1 MALSARAR
9 ELLGL
14 ALVVLLVVAVAT
26 AAHLAT
32 LARLTLGNA
41 ADEGRLLSRQLLH
54 QAAYVLQ
61 AAGAAGPTAFR
72 EDPSLRALLDGLV
85 GYSRVVVYG
94 AIVDASGRTLLH
106 SDATLQ
112 GRTLPGRPLLDD
124 VLTAGLP
131 QLASLLL
138 GPPQIYEVRLPV
150 RIGDRPFGTVQVGVS
165 TSLVRQTLRDAL
177 LRSLAFG
184 AGALAF
190 AIALGL
196 GTGRVLLGYL
206 RRIARRVERLA
217 RGDAAVEFGP
227 GDDMGR
233 LAARMQGLGERIQAT
248 TGGASDPGPA
258 GAERLQNA
266 VMLLGPDGAVTFA
279 NATADRLLGRTLTG
293 RSLADVLPPGHPLA
307 TLAAAVLNGSVAP
320 LHDTVTLPG
329 GTGEPHEWAVSGYPL
344 RTDAQPAHPGG
355 GLLVLRDLEPARAV
369 ESLLSYSQKLAAL
382 GRLTSGVTHEVKNPL
397 NAMRIH
403 LELLRARLAQAGE
416 PPPPEIAE
424 NIDVIAHEIQRL
436 DRVVQGFLRFVRPQ
450 DLRLAPVDINAVL
463 SDVARVA
470 RPEAA
475 KAGVEIVLEPGRG
488 LPRVTADSG
497 LISQASANLV
507 RNAIQAMPGGGT
519 LVVASRR
526 AAPDGVE
533 IRVSDQG
540 MGIAPENLEKIFRLY
555 YTTKA
560 GGSGIGLAMV
570 YRIVQMHD
578 GRVDVES
585 TVGKG
590 TTVMLTLPAAPDAR

>member
-14 ALVVLLVVAVAT
+14 TLVVLLVVAVAT

-32 LARLTLGNA
+32 LARLTLGSA

-54 QAAYVLQ
+54 QAAHVLQ
-61 AAGAAGPTAFR
+61 AAGTTGPATFR

-94 AIVDASGRTLLH
+94 AIVDANGRTLLH
-106 SDATLQ
+106 SDPTLQ
-112 GRTLPGRPLLDD
+112 GRALPGRPLLDD

-131 QLASLLL
+131 QLARMLL

-150 RIGDRPFGTVQVGVS
+150 RLGDRPFGTVQVGVS

-184 AGALAF
+184 AGALAL

-217 RGDAAVEFGP
+217 RGDAGIELGP

-233 LAARMQGLGERIQAT
+233 LAERMQGLGERIQAT
-248 TGGASDPGPA
+248 TGGAGGPGPD

-266 VMLLGPDGAVTFA
+266 VLLLGADGIVAFA
-279 NATADRLLGRTLTG
+279 NTTAEQLLGRTLAG
-293 RSLADVLPPGHPLA
+293 RSLAEILPPGHPLVS
-307 TLAAAVLNGSVAP
+307 LASTVLDGSVSP
-320 LHDTVTLPG
+320 LHETVTLPA
-329 GTGEPHEWAVSGYPL
+329 GTGEPREWAVSGYPL
-344 RTDAQPAHPGG
+344 RANPEPGG

-403 LELLRARLAQAGE
+403 LELLRARLAQAGQ
-416 PPPPEIAE
+416 PAPPEIAE

-450 DLRLAPVDINAVL
+450 DLRLAPIDVNSVL

-475 KAGVEIVLEPGRG
+475 RAGVEIVLEPGRE
-488 LPRVTADSG
+488 LPRVTVDSG
-497 LISQASANLV
+497 LIAQASANLV
-507 RNAIQAMPGGGT
+507 SNAIQAMPGGGT

-526 AAPDGVE
+526 AAPGGVE
-533 IRVSDQG
+533 IRVADQG

-590 TTVMLTLPAAPDAR
+590 TTVTLTLPAAPDAR

>member
-1 MALSARAR
+1 MALSPRTR

-14 ALVVLLVVAVAT
+14 TLVVLLVVAVAT
-26 AAHLAT
+26 VAHLAT
-32 LARLTLGNA
+32 LARLTLGSA

-61 AAGAAGPTAFR
+61 AGGSGGLAAFQ
-72 EDPSLRALLDGLV
+72 DDSSLRALLDGQV

-94 AIVDASGRTLLH
+94 AIVDAGGPALLH
-106 SDATLQ
+106 SDPSLQ
-112 GRTLPGRPLLDD
+112 GQPLPDRPLLDE
-124 VLTAGLP
+124 VLDAGIEK
-131 QLASLLL
+131 LAGMLM

-150 RIGDRPFGTVQVGVS
+150 RLGDQPFGTVQVGVS

-177 LRSLAFG
+177 VRSVAFG
-184 AGALAF
+184 AGAVGV

-196 GTGRVLLGYL
+196 GVGRVLLGYL

-217 RGDAAVEFGP
+217 RGDGGVELGP

-233 LAARMQGLGERIQAT
+233 LAERMQGLGERIQAT
-248 TGGASDPGPA
+248 AGGAGEPGGN
-258 GAERLQNA
+258 GADRLHNA
-266 VMLLGPDGAVTFA
+266 VILLRVDGRVAFA
-279 NATADRLLGRTLTG
+279 NATAERLLGQALAG
-293 RSLADVLPPGHPLA
+293 RPLAEVLPSGHALA
-307 TLAAAVLNGSVAP
+307 GRAAVLLDDAGSP
-320 LHDTVTLPG
+320 FHDTVTLPG
-329 GTGEPHEWAVSGYPL
+329 EAGEPREWAVSGYPL
-344 RTDAQPAHPGG
+344 GTGGERGG

-403 LELLRARLAQAGE
+403 LELLRARLAHAG
-416 PPPPEIAE
+416 PPTPPEIAE

-475 KAGVEIVLEPGRG
+475 RAGVEIVLEPGRG

-497 LISQASANLV
+497 LIAQASANLV
-507 RNAIQAMPGGGT
+507 SNAIQAMPGGGT

-526 AAPDGVE
+526 APSGGVE
-533 IRVSDQG
+533 IRVADQG
-540 MGIAPENLEKIFRLY
+540 VGIAPENLDKIFRLY
-555 YTTKA
+555 YTTKT

-590 TTVMLTLPAAPDAR
+590 TTVTLTLPAAPDSR

>member
-14 ALVVLLVVAVAT
+14 TLVVLLVVAVAT

-32 LARLTLGNA
+32 LARLSLGGA

-61 AAGAAGPTAFR
+61 AAGPAGPAAFQD
-72 EDPSLRALLDGLV
+72 DPSLRALLDGLV
-85 GYSRVVVYG
+85 GYSRVAVYG

-106 SDATLQ
+106 SDPSLQ
-112 GRTLPGRPLLDD
+112 GQTFPDRPLLDD
-124 VLTAGLP
+124 ALAAGLP
-131 QLASLLL
+131 QLARMLL
-138 GPPQIYEVRLPV
+138 GPPQIYEVRLPA
-150 RIGDRPFGTVQVGVS
+150 RLGDQPFGTVHVGVS

-177 LRSLAFG
+177 LRSLALG
-184 AGALAF
+184 AGALAL
-190 AIALGL
+190 AIAVGL
-196 GTGRVLLGYL
+196 GAGRVLLGYL

-217 RGDAAVEFGP
+217 RRDLGDEFGP

-233 LAARMQGLGERIQAT
+233 LAERMRGLGERIQAT
-248 TGGASDPGPA
+248 TGGPGDPGA
-258 GAERLQNA
+258 DGVERLQNA
-266 VMLLGPDGAVTFA
+266 VILLRGDGAVAFA
-279 NATADRLLGRTLTG
+279 NTAAERLFGRALAGGSLTEF
-293 RSLADVLPPGHPLA
+293 LAPGHPLRN
-307 TLAAAVLNGSVAP
+307 LAASVLDGRAAP
-320 LHDTVTLPG
+320 LHETVALPG
-329 GTGEPHEWAVSGYPL
+329 GVGEPREWAVSGYPL
-344 RTDAQPAHPGG
+344 RTGGGTAG
-355 GLLVLRDLEPARAV
+355 GLLVLRDLEPVRAV
-369 ESLLSYSQKLAAL
+369 ESLLGYSQKLAAL

-403 LELLRARLAQAGE
+403 LELVRARLAMTGQ
-416 PPPPEIAE
+416 PTRPDIAE
-424 NIDVIAHEIQRL
+424 NLEVIAHEIQRL

-463 SDVARVA
+463 ADLARVA

-475 KAGVEIVLEPGRG
+475 RASVEIIVEPGRA
-488 LPRVTADSG
+488 LPRVTVDSE
-497 LISQASANLV
+497 LIAQASANLV
-507 RNAIQAMPGGGT
+507 TNAIQAMPSGGT
-519 LVVASRR
+519 LVVSSRR
-526 AAPDGVE
+526 GASGGVE
-533 IRVSDQG
+533 IRVVDQG
-540 MGIAPENLEKIFRLY
+540 VGIAPENLDKIFRLY
-555 YTTKA
+555 YTTKP

-590 TTVMLTLPAAPDAR
+590 TTVTLTLPAAPDAR

>member
-14 ALVVLLVVAVAT
+14 TLVVLLVVAVAT
-26 AAHLAT
+26 LAHLAT

-41 ADEGRLLSRQLLH
+41 ADEGHLLSRQLLH
-54 QAAYVLQ
+54 QAAHVLQ
-61 AAGAAGPTAFR
+61 TAGPQGAAAFGR
-72 EDPSLRALLDGLV
+72 DPSLRALLDGLV

-94 AIVDASGRTLLH
+94 AIVDAKGRTLLH
-106 SDATLQ
+106 SDAALQ
-112 GRTLPGRPLLDD
+112 GQELPDRPLLDD
-124 VLTAGLP
+124 VVTAGLP
-131 QLASLLL
+131 ELARTLL
-138 GPPQIYEVRLPV
+138 GPPRIYEVRLPV
-150 RIGDRPFGTVQVGVS
+150 SIGDRPFGTVQVGVS

-177 LRSLAFG
+177 LRSLALG
-184 AGALAF
+184 AGALGL

-196 GTGRVLLGYL
+196 GAGRVLLGYL
-206 RRIARRVERLA
+206 RRIARRVERMA
-217 RGDAAVEFGP
+217 RGDAPVELGP
-227 GDDMGR
+227 SDDMGR
-233 LAARMQGLGERIQAT
+233 LAERMQGLGERIQAT
-248 TGGASDPGPA
+248 ATRAGGSGPDEV
-258 GAERLQNA
+258 ERLQNA
-266 VMLLGPDGAVTFA
+266 VVLLWPDGTIAFA
-279 NATADRLLGRTLTG
+279 NATAERLFA
-293 RSLADVLPPGHPLA
+293 RSLAGHSLVGILPSGHQLA
-307 TLAAAVLNGSVAP
+307 RLAAALLDRKASP
-320 LHDTVTLPG
+320 IHETVTLPG

-344 RTDAQPAHPGG
+344 RAEGESGG
-355 GLLVLRDLEPARAV
+355 GLLVLSDLEPARAV
-369 ESLLSYSQKLAAL
+369 ESLLTYSQKLAAL

-403 LELLRARLAQAGE
+403 LELLRARLGQARQ
-416 PPPPEIAE
+416 PVPPEIAE

-450 DLRLAPVDINAVL
+450 DLRLAPIDVNSVL

-475 KAGVEIVLEPGRG
+475 RAGVEIVLDPGQG

-497 LISQASANLV
+497 LIAQASANLV
-507 RNAIQAMPGGGT
+507 TNAIQAMPGGGT
-519 LVVASRR
+519 LVIASRR
-526 AAPDGVE
+526 AASGGVA
-533 IRVSDQG
+533 ISVADQG
-540 MGIAPENLEKIFRLY
+540 AGIPPENLEKIFRLY

-578 GRVDVES
+578 GRVDVDS

-590 TTVMLTLPAAPDAR
+590 TTVTLTLPATPGTRP

>member
-1 MALSARAR
+1 MALSARTR

-14 ALVVLLVVAVAT
+14 TLVVLLVVAVAT

-61 AAGAAGPTAFR
+61 GAGAAGPAAFR
-72 EDPSLRALLDGLV
+72 EDPGLRALLDGQM

-94 AIVDASGRTLLH
+94 AIVDASGRALLH
-106 SDATLQ
+106 SDPTLQ

-124 VLTAGLP
+124 ALAAAGLSK
-131 QLASLLL
+131 LARMLL

-150 RIGDRPFGTVQVGVS
+150 RLGDRPFGTVQVGVS

-184 AGALAF
+184 AGALAL
-190 AIALGL
+190 AVALGL

-217 RGDAAVEFGP
+217 RGDAGVEIGP

-233 LAARMQGLGERIQAT
+233 LAERMRGLGERIQAT
-248 TGGASDPGPA
+248 TGGAGDSGSE
-258 GAERLQNA
+258 GEEQLQNA
-266 VMLLGPDGAVTFA
+266 VVLLRADGVVAFA
-279 NATADRLLGRTLTG
+279 NAAAERLFGRTLAG
-293 RSLADVLPPGHPLA
+293 RSLAEVLPRGHPLVAFAA
-307 TLAAAVLNGSVAP
+307 TLLDGRVSP
-320 LHDTVTLPG
+320 LRETVTLPAG
-329 GTGEPHEWAVSGYPL
+329 VGEHREWAVSGHL
-344 RTDAQPAHPGG
+344 LAADTESGG

-403 LELLRARLAQAGE
+403 LELLRARLAQSGQPA
-416 PPPPEIAE
+416 PPEIAE
-424 NIDVIAHEIQRL
+424 NLDVIAHEIQRL

-475 KAGVEIVLEPGRG
+475 RSGVEIVLEPGRS

-497 LISQASANLV
+497 LIAQASANLV
-507 RNAIQAMPGGGT
+507 SNAIQAMPGGGT

-526 AAPDGVE
+526 AAPGGVE
-533 IRVSDQG
+533 IRVADQG
-540 MGIAPENLEKIFRLY
+540 VGIPPENLEKIFRLY

-590 TTVMLTLPAAPDAR
+590 TTVTLTLPVAPDAR

>member
-14 ALVVLLVVAVAT
+14 TLVVLLVVAVAT
-26 AAHLAT
+26 LAHLAT

-41 ADEGRLLSRQLLH
+41 ADEGHLLSRQLLH
-54 QAAYVLQ
+54 QAAHVLQ
-61 AAGAAGPTAFR
+61 AAGPRGPAAFGR
-72 EDPSLRALLDGLV
+72 DPSLRALLDGLV

-94 AIVDASGRTLLH
+94 AIVDAEGRTLLH
-106 SDATLQ
+106 SDAALQ
-112 GRTLPGRPLLDD
+112 GQELPDRPLLDD
-124 VLTAGLP
+124 VVAAGLP
-131 QLASLLL
+131 QLARALL
-138 GPPQIYEVRLPV
+138 GPPRIYEVRLPV
-150 RIGDRPFGTVQVGVS
+150 SIGDRPFGTVQVGVS

-184 AGALAF
+184 AGALGL

-196 GTGRVLLGYL
+196 GAGRVLLGYL
-206 RRIARRVERLA
+206 RRIARQAARLA
-217 RGDAAVEFGP
+217 RGDAPVELGP

-233 LAARMQGLGERIQAT
+233 LAEHMQGLGERIQAT
-248 TGGASDPGPA
+248 AARAGGSGPDEV
-258 GAERLQNA
+258 ERLQNA
-266 VMLLGPDGAVTFA
+266 VVLLWPDGIIAFA
-279 NATADRLLGRTLTG
+279 NATAERLFA
-293 RSLADVLPPGHPLA
+293 RSLAGHSLVGILPSGHRLA
-307 TLAAAVLNGSVAP
+307 RLAAALLDRKASP
-320 LHDTVTLPG
+320 IHETVTLPG

-344 RTDAQPAHPGG
+344 RADGEAGG
-355 GLLVLRDLEPARAV
+355 SLLVLSDLEPARAV
-369 ESLLSYSQKLAAL
+369 ESLLTYSQKLAAL

-403 LELLRARLAQAGE
+403 LELLRARLGQARQ
-416 PPPPEIAE
+416 PVPPEIAE

-450 DLRLAPVDINAVL
+450 DLRLAPIDVNSVL

-475 KAGVEIVLEPGRG
+475 RAGVEIVLDPGQG

-497 LISQASANLV
+497 LIAQASANLV
-507 RNAIQAMPGGGT
+507 TNAIQAMPGGGT
-519 LVVASRR
+519 LVIASRR
-526 AAPDGVE
+526 AASGGVA
-533 IRVSDQG
+533 ISVADQG
-540 MGIAPENLEKIFRLY
+540 TGIPPENLEKIFRLY

-578 GRVDVES
+578 GRVDVDS

-590 TTVMLTLPAAPDAR
+590 TTVTLTLPATPGTRP

>member
-1 MALSARAR
+1 MVLSARAR

-14 ALVVLLVVAVAT
+14 TLVVLLVVAVAT

-32 LARLTLGNA
+32 LARLTLGSA

-61 AAGAAGPTAFR
+61 AAGAAGPGAFR
-72 EDPSLRALLDGLV
+72 EDPSLRAVLDGLV

-94 AIVDASGRTLLH
+94 AIVDGTGRALLH
-106 SDATLQ
+106 SDPALQ
-112 GRTLPGRPLLDD
+112 GRTLPGRPLLED
-124 VLTAGLP
+124 VLAAGLP
-131 QLASLLL
+131 QLARVLL

-150 RIGDRPFGTVQVGVS
+150 RLGDRPFGTVQVGVS

-177 LRSLAFG
+177 VRSLAFG

-217 RGDAAVEFGP
+217 RGDAGVELGP

-233 LAARMQGLGERIQAT
+233 LAERMKGLGERIQAT
-248 TGGASDPGPA
+248 TGGVGSSDADGD
-258 GAERLQNA
+258 ERLQNA
-266 VMLLGPDGAVTFA
+266 VIVLGANRAVAFA
-279 NATADRLLGRTLTG
+279 NATAERLLGGTLAGRTL
-293 RSLADVLPPGHPLA
+293 DEVLPPAHLLVGLA
-307 TLAAAVLNGSVAP
+307 GAVLDASGSP
-320 LHDTVTLPG
+320 RHETVTLPAP
-329 GTGEPHEWAVSGYPL
+329 TGEPREWAVSAYPL
-344 RTDAQPAHPGG
+344 CTGAESAGA
-355 GLLVLRDLEPARAV
+355 LLVLRDLEPARAV
-369 ESLLSYSQKLAAL
+369 ESLVSYSQKLAAL

-403 LELLRARLAQAGE
+403 LELLRARLAQAG
-416 PPPPEIAE
+416 PPAPPEIAE
-424 NIDVIAHEIQRL
+424 NLDVIAHEIQRL

-450 DLRLAPVDINAVL
+450 DLRLAPIDVNAVL
-463 SDVARVA
+463 ADVARLA

-475 KAGVEIVLEPGRG
+475 RAGVEIVLDPGRG
-488 LPRVTADSG
+488 LPRVTADAE
-497 LISQASANLV
+497 LIAQASANLV
-507 RNAIQAMPGGGT
+507 SNAIQAMPGGGT
-519 LVVASRR
+519 LVIASRR
-526 AAPDGVE
+526 AAPGGVE
-533 IRVSDQG
+533 IRMADQG
-540 MGIAPENLEKIFRLY
+540 VGIPPENLEKIFRLY

-590 TTVMLTLPAAPDAR
+590 TTVTLTLPAAPETR

>member
-1 MALSARAR
+1 MALSARTR

-14 ALVVLLVVAVAT
+14 TLVVLLVVAVAT

-54 QAAYVLQ
+54 QASHVLQ
-61 AAGAAGPTAFR
+61 AAGAAGPAAFAK
-72 EDPSLRALLDGLV
+72 DPSLRALLDGLV

-94 AIVDASGRTLLH
+94 AIVDTTGTTLLH
-106 SDATLQ
+106 SDPALQ
-112 GRTLPGRPLLDD
+112 GQPLPDQPLLDD
-124 VLTAGLP
+124 VLDAGLP
-131 QLASLLL
+131 QVTRLLL

-150 RIGDRPFGTVQVGVS
+150 SVGDRPFGTVQVGVS

-177 LRSLAFG
+177 LRSVAFG
-184 AGALAF
+184 AGALVLALV
-190 AIALGL
+190 LGL

-206 RRIARRVERLA
+206 QRIARRVERLA
-217 RGDAAVEFGP
+217 RGDATVELGP

-233 LAARMQGLGERIQAT
+233 LAERMQGLGERIQAT
-248 TGGASDPGPA
+248 AGAPGDPGPD

-266 VMLLGPDGAVTFA
+266 VILLAPGGGVVFSNGAA
-279 NATADRLLGRTLTG
+279 ERLLSRAPFGRPLVD
-293 RSLADVLPPGHPLA
+293 LLPPAHPLA
-307 TLAAAVLNGSVAP
+307 SLAGRVLDGRRTP
-320 LHDTVTLPG
+320 CHETMTLPG
-329 GTGEPHEWAVSGYPL
+329 GGGEPREWAVSGYPL
-344 RTDAQPAHPGG
+344 RDGAELRG

-403 LELLRARLAQAGE
+403 LELLRARLAHAGL
-416 PPPPEIAE
+416 PAPPEIAE

-463 SDVARVA
+463 ADVARVA

-475 KAGVEIVLEPGRG
+475 RAGVEIVLEPGRD

-497 LISQASANLV
+497 LIAQASSNLV
-507 RNAIQAMPGGGT
+507 TNAVQAMPGGGT
-519 LVVASRR
+519 LVVATRR
-526 AAPDGVE
+526 AALGGVE
-533 IRVSDQG
+533 IRVTDA
-540 MGIAPENLEKIFRLY
+540 GIGIPPENLEKIFRLY
-555 YTTKA
+555 FTTKT

-578 GRVDVES
+578 GRVDVDS

-590 TTVMLTLPAAPDAR
+590 TTVTLTLPAAPDSR

>member
-1 MALSARAR
+1 MALSARTR

-14 ALVVLLVVAVAT
+14 TLVVLLVVAVAT
-26 AAHLAT
+26 AGHLAT

-54 QAAYVLQ
+54 QASHVLQ
-61 AAGAAGPTAFR
+61 AAGAAGPGAFR
-72 EDPSLRALLDGLV
+72 DDPSLRALLDGLV

-94 AIVDASGRTLLH
+94 AIVDASGTTLLH
-106 SDATLQ
+106 SDPALQ
-112 GRTLPGRPLLDD
+112 GQTLPGRPLLDD
-124 VLTAGLP
+124 VLGAGLP
-131 QLASLLL
+131 QLARLLL

-150 RIGDRPFGTVQVGVS
+150 SVGNRPFGTIQVGVS
-165 TSLVRQTLRDAL
+165 TSLLRQTLRDAL
-177 LRSLAFG
+177 LRSVAFG
-184 AGALAF
+184 AGALVL
-190 AIALGL
+190 AIVLGL

-217 RGDAAVEFGP
+217 RGDATVDLAP

-233 LAARMQGLGERIQAT
+233 LAERMQGLGERIQASA
-248 TGGASDPGPA
+248 GGAGHPGQD

-266 VMLLGPDGAVTFA
+266 VVLLGPDGVVVFG
-279 NATADRLLGRTLTG
+279 NAPAERLLGRAPAG
-293 RSLADVLPPGHPLA
+293 RPLAEALPAAHPLA
-307 TLAAAVLNGSVAP
+307 SLAASVLDGSRASR
-320 LHDTVTLPG
+320 HETMTLPG
-329 GTGEPHEWAVSGYPL
+329 GSGEPREWAVSGYPL
-344 RTDAQPAHPGG
+344 RDDTDVRGA
-355 GLLVLRDLEPARAV
+355 LLVLRDLEPARAV

-403 LELLRARLAQAGE
+403 LELLRARLAHTGS
-416 PPPPEIAE
+416 PTPPEIAE

-450 DLRLAPVDINAVL
+450 DLRLAPLDINAVL
-463 SDVARVA
+463 TDVARVA

-475 KAGVEIVLEPGRG
+475 RAGVEIVLEPGRG

-497 LISQASANLV
+497 LIAQASANLV
-507 RNAIQAMPGGGT
+507 SNAVQAMPGGGT
-519 LVVASRR
+519 LVVATRR
-526 AAPDGVE
+526 AALGGVE
-533 IRVSDQG
+533 VRVADAG
-540 MGIAPENLEKIFRLY
+540 VGIPPENLDKVFRLY
-555 YTTKA
+555 FTTKA

-590 TTVMLTLPAAPDAR
+590 TTVTLTLPAAPDAR

>member
-14 ALVVLLVVAVAT
+14 TLVVLLVVAVAT

-54 QAAYVLQ
+54 QAAHVLQ
-61 AAGAAGPTAFR
+61 AAGATGPAAFR

-94 AIVDASGRTLLH
+94 AIVDATGRTLLH
-106 SDATLQ
+106 SDVSLQ
-112 GRTLPGRPLLDD
+112 GHTLPARPPLDD

-131 QLASLLL
+131 QLGRMLL

-150 RIGDRPFGTVQVGVS
+150 RIGERPFGTVQVGVS

-184 AGALAF
+184 AGALAV

-196 GTGRVLLGYL
+196 GTGRMLLGYL

-217 RGDAAVEFGP
+217 RGDAVPEFGP

-248 TGGASDPGPA
+248 AGGASDPGEA
-258 GAERLQNA
+258 GSERLQNV
-266 VMLLGPDGAVTFA
+266 VMLVDAAGAVVFA
-279 NATADRLLGRTLTG
+279 NANADRLLGRTLAG
-293 RSLADVLPPGHPLA
+293 RSLAGVLPSGHPLA
-307 TLAAAVLNGSVAP
+307 AMVVAILNGSVAP

-329 GTGEPHEWAVSGYPL
+329 GTGEPHEWAASGYPL
-344 RTDAQPAHPGG
+344 RAETQLRG

-403 LELLRARLAQAGE
+403 LELLRARLAQTGQSAS
-416 PPPPEIAE
+416 PEIAE

-450 DLRLAPVDINAVL
+450 DLRLAPVDVNAVL

-475 KAGVEIVLEPGRG
+475 RAGVEIVLDPGRG
-488 LPRVTADSG
+488 LPRVMADSG
-497 LISQASANLV
+497 LIAQASSNLV
-507 RNAIQAMPGGGT
+507 TNAIQAMPGGGT
-519 LVVASRR
+519 LVVASRH
-526 AAPDGVE
+526 AEPDGVA
-533 IRVSDQG
+533 IRVVDQG
-540 MGIAPENLEKIFRLY
+540 AGIAPENLEKIFRLY

-578 GRVDVES
+578 GRVDVQS

-590 TTVMLTLPAAPDAR
+590 TTVMFTLPAAPDAR

>member
-1 MALSARAR
+1 MALSARGR

-14 ALVVLLVVAVAT
+14 TLVVLLVVAVAT

-54 QAAYVLQ
+54 QSAYVLQ
-61 AAGAAGPTAFR
+61 TAGIAGSAALR

-94 AIVDASGRTLLH
+94 AIVDAGGRTLLH
-106 SDATLQ
+106 SDPTLQ
-112 GRTLPGRPLLDD
+112 GRMLPGRPPLDD
-124 VLTAGLP
+124 VLGAGLP
-131 QLASLLL
+131 QLAGMLL

-150 RIGDRPFGTVQVGVS
+150 RQGDRPFGTVQVGVS

-184 AGALAF
+184 AGALGL

-196 GTGRVLLGYL
+196 GTGRVFLGYL

-217 RGDAAVEFGP
+217 RGDVVVDLGP
-227 GDDMGR
+227 SDDMGR
-233 LAARMQGLGERIQAT
+233 LAERMKGLGERIQAT
-248 TGGASDPGPA
+248 AGDAGDPGPE

-266 VMLLGPDGAVTFA
+266 VILLDADGAVVFA
-279 NATADRLLGRTLTG
+279 NAPVERLLGQTLSG
-293 RSLADVLPPGHPLA
+293 RLLDTALPPAHPLA
-307 TLAAAVLNGSVAP
+307 GLAAAVLDGNGP
-320 LHDTVTLPG
+320 PIHETVTVPG
-329 GTGEPHEWAVSGYPL
+329 GTGEPREWAVSGYPL
-344 RTDAQPAHPGG
+344 RGNAWRGG

-369 ESLLSYSQKLAAL
+369 QSLVSYSQKLAAL

-403 LELLRARLAQAGE
+403 LELLRARLAQAGQ
-416 PPPPEIAE
+416 PISPEIGE
-424 NIDVIAHEIQRL
+424 NLDVIAHEIQRL

-450 DLRLAPVDINAVL
+450 DLRLAPVDVNAIV

-475 KAGVEIVLEPGRG
+475 RAGVEIVLEPGRD
-488 LPRVTADSG
+488 LPRVTADSE
-497 LISQASANLV
+497 LIAQASANLV
-507 RNAIQAMPGGGT
+507 SNAIQAMPGGGT

-526 AAPDGVE
+526 AAPGGVE
-533 IRVSDQG
+533 VRVADQG
-540 MGIAPENLEKIFRLY
+540 IGIPPENLDKIFRLY

-590 TTVMLTLPAAPDAR
+590 TTVTLTLPAAPDAR

>member
-1 MALSARAR
+1 MALSSRAR

-14 ALVVLLVVAVAT
+14 TLVVLLVVTVAT

-54 QAAYVLQ
+54 QAAHVLQ
-61 AAGAAGPTAFR
+61 AAGDAGSATLR

-94 AIVDASGRTLLH
+94 AIVDAAGHTLLH
-106 SDATLQ
+106 SDPALQ
-112 GRTLPGRPLLDD
+112 GRTLPGRAPLDG
-124 VLTAGLP
+124 VLEAGLP
-131 QLASLLL
+131 QIAGMLL

-150 RIGDRPFGTVQVGVS
+150 RLGDRPFGTVQVGVS

-184 AGALAF
+184 AGALAL

-196 GTGRVLLGYL
+196 GAGRVFLGYV

-217 RGDAAVEFGP
+217 RGDAVIGP

-233 LAARMQGLGERIQAT
+233 LAERMKGLGERIQAT
-248 TGGASDPGPA
+248 AGGESDPDPSA
-258 GAERLQNA
+258 ATRLQNA
-266 VMLLGPDGAVTFA
+266 VVLLGRDGAVAFV
-279 NATADRLLGRTLTG
+279 NAPAERLLGQTLVG
-293 RSLADVLPPGHPLA
+293 RRLDAVLPAVHPLVR
-307 TLAAAVLNGSVAP
+307 LAASVLDGSAAP
-320 LHDTVTLPG
+320 IHDTITLPG
-329 GTGEPHEWAVSGYPL
+329 STGEPREWAVSGYPL
-344 RTDAQPAHPGG
+344 GADAERRG

-369 ESLLSYSQKLAAL
+369 QSLVSYSQKLAAL

-403 LELLRARLAQAGE
+403 LELLRARLGHARQPIPSEIGE
-416 PPPPEIAE
+416 
-424 NIDVIAHEIQRL
+424 NLDVIAHEIQRL
-436 DRVVQGFLRFVRPQ
+436 DRVVQGFLRFIRPQ
-450 DLRLAPVDINAVL
+450 DLRLAPVDVNAIL
-463 SDVARVA
+463 ADVARVA

-475 KAGVEIVLEPGRG
+475 GAGVEIVLEPGRG

-497 LISQASANLV
+497 LITQAVANLV
-507 RNAIQAMPGGGT
+507 SNAIQAMPGGGT

-526 AAPDGVE
+526 AASGGAE
-533 IRVSDQG
+533 VSVADQG
-540 MGIAPENLEKIFRLY
+540 TGIPPENLEKIFRLY

-590 TTVMLTLPAAPDAR
+590 TSVTLTLPATPDAP

>member
-14 ALVVLLVVAVAT
+14 TLVVLLVVAVAT

-32 LARLTLGNA
+32 LARVTLGSA

-54 QAAYVLQ
+54 QAAHVLQ
-61 AAGAAGPTAFR
+61 TAGAAGPGAFR

-94 AIVDASGRTLLH
+94 AIVDGSGRALLH
-106 SDATLQ
+106 SNPVLQ
-112 GRTLPGRPLLDD
+112 GRTLPDRPLLDD

-131 QLASLLL
+131 QLARMLL

-150 RIGDRPFGTVQVGVS
+150 RLGDRPFGSVQVGVS

-177 LRSLAFG
+177 VRSLAFG
-184 AGALAF
+184 AGALGLAV
-190 AIALGL
+190 ALGL
-196 GTGRVLLGYL
+196 GAGRVLLGYL
-206 RRIARRVERLA
+206 RRFARRVERLA
-217 RGDAAVEFGP
+217 RRDAGVELGP
-227 GDDMGR
+227 ADDMGR
-233 LAARMQGLGERIQAT
+233 LAERMKGLGERIQAT
-248 TGGASDPGPA
+248 TGGADSVSAG

-266 VMLLGPDGAVTFA
+266 VILLGADGAVAFA
-279 NATADRLLGRTLTG
+279 NATAERLFGRTLAG
-293 RSLADVLPPGHPLA
+293 RSLGEALPSGHPLVGM
-307 TLAAAVLNGSVAP
+307 AAAVLDPNGSP
-320 LHDTVTLPG
+320 RHETVTLPG
-329 GTGEPHEWAVSGYPL
+329 ATGELREWAVSGYPL
-344 RTDAQPAHPGG
+344 HAGAKAGG

-369 ESLLSYSQKLAAL
+369 ESLVSYSQKLAAL

-403 LELLRARLAQAGE
+403 LELLRARLAQAGP

-424 NIDVIAHEIQRL
+424 NLDVIGHEIQRL
-436 DRVVQGFLRFVRPQ
+436 DRVVQGFLKFVRPQ
-450 DLRLAPVDINAVL
+450 DLRLAPVDVNAVL
-463 SDVARVA
+463 ADVARLA

-475 KAGVEIVLEPGRG
+475 RAGVEIVLDPGRG
-488 LPRVTADSG
+488 LPRVTADAE
-497 LISQASANLV
+497 LIAQASANLV
-507 RNAIQAMPGGGT
+507 SNAIQAMPNGGT

-526 AAPDGVE
+526 AAPGGVE
-533 IRVSDQG
+533 IRVADQG
-540 MGIAPENLEKIFRLY
+540 VGIPPENLEKIFRLY

-560 GGSGIGLAMV
+560 GGSGIGLAIV

-585 TVGKG
+585 TIGKG
-590 TTVMLTLPAAPDAR
+590 TSVILTLPAAPEAR

>member
-1 MALSARAR
+1 T
-9 ELLGL
+9 
-14 ALVVLLVVAVAT
+14 LVVLLVVAVAT

-32 LARLTLGNA
+32 LARLTLGSA

-61 AAGAAGPTAFR
+61 AAGPAGPAAFR

-94 AIVDASGRTLLH
+94 AIVDTSGRTLLH
-106 SDATLQ
+106 SDETLQ
-112 GRTLPGRPLLDD
+112 GRTLPERPLLDD

-177 LRSLAFG
+177 LRSVAFG

-248 TGGASDPGPA
+248 TGSASEPGPA

-266 VMLLGPDGAVTFA
+266 VMLLGPGGAVAFA
-279 NATADRLLGRTLTG
+279 NATAEGLLGRTLAG

-307 TLAAAVLNGSVAP
+307 TLAAAVLNNGLAP

-344 RTDAQPAHPGG
+344 RTDAQPGG

-403 LELLRARLAQAGE
+403 LELLRARLAQAGQS
-416 PPPPEIAE
+416 PPPEIAE

-450 DLRLAPVDINAVL
+450 DLRLAPIDINAVL

-475 KAGVEIVLEPGRG
+475 RAGVEIVLEPGRG

-497 LISQASANLV
+497 LIAQASANLV
-507 RNAIQAMPGGGT
+507 SNAIQAMPGGGT

-533 IRVSDQG
+533 IRVADQG

-555 YTTKA
+555 YTTKT

-590 TTVMLTLPAAPDAR
+590 TTVTLTLPAAPDAR

>member
-1 MALSARAR
+1 V
-9 ELLGL
+9 LG
-14 ALVVLLVVAVAT
+14 
-26 AAHLAT
+26 
-32 LARLTLGNA
+32 
-41 ADEGRLLSRQLLH
+41 
-54 QAAYVLQ
+54 
-61 AAGAAGPTAFR
+61 
-72 EDPSLRALLDGLV
+72 
-85 GYSRVVVYG
+85 
-94 AIVDASGRTLLH
+94 
-106 SDATLQ
+106 
-112 GRTLPGRPLLDD
+112 
-124 VLTAGLP
+124 AGLP
-131 QLASLLL
+131 QLAGMLL

-150 RIGDRPFGTVQVGVS
+150 RLGDRPFGTVQVGVS

-177 LRSLAFG
+177 VRSLAFG
-184 AGALAF
+184 AGALAL

-206 RRIARRVERLA
+206 RRFARRVDRLA
-217 RGDAAVEFGP
+217 RGDVVVELGP

-233 LAARMQGLGERIQAT
+233 LAERMKGLGERIQAT
-248 TGGASDPGPA
+248 AGGVGDPDPE

-266 VMLLGPDGAVTFA
+266 VILLGADGTVAFA
-279 NATADRLLGRTLTG
+279 NPPAERLLGQTLAG
-293 RSLADVLPPGHPLA
+293 RPLDAVLPPAHPLA
-307 TLAAAVLNGSVAP
+307 GLAAAVLDGGVSP
-320 LHDTVTLPG
+320 IHETVTVPG
-329 GTGEPHEWAVSGYPL
+329 GTGEPREWAVSGYLL
-344 RTDAQPAHPGG
+344 RRDAERGG

-369 ESLLSYSQKLAAL
+369 QSLVSYSQKLAAL

-403 LELLRARLAQAGE
+403 LELLRARLAQAG
-416 PPPPEIAE
+416 PPTPPEVAE
-424 NIDVIAHEIQRL
+424 NLDVIAHEIQRL

-450 DLRLAPVDINAVL
+450 DLRLAPVDVNAVL

-475 KAGVEIVLEPGRG
+475 RAGVEIVLEPGQG

-497 LISQASANLV
+497 LIAQASANLV
-507 RNAIQAMPGGGT
+507 SNAVQAMPGGGT
-519 LVVASRR
+519 LVVGSRR
-526 AAPDGVE
+526 AAAGGVE
-533 IRVSDQG
+533 IRVADQG
-540 MGIAPENLEKIFRLY
+540 MGIPPENLEKIFRLY

-590 TTVMLTLPAAPDAR
+590 TTVTLTLPATPGAP

>member
-14 ALVVLLVVAVAT
+14 TLVVLLVVAVAT
-26 AAHLAT
+26 VAHLAT

-41 ADEGRLLSRQLLH
+41 ADEGHLLSRQLLH
-54 QAAYVLQ
+54 QAAHVLQ
-61 AAGAAGPTAFR
+61 TAGPEGPAAFGR
-72 EDPSLRALLDGLV
+72 DPSLRALLDGLV

-94 AIVDASGRTLLH
+94 AIVDAEGRTLLH
-106 SDATLQ
+106 SDAALQ
-112 GRTLPGRPLLDD
+112 GQELPDRPLLDD
-124 VLTAGLP
+124 VVAAGLP
-131 QLASLLL
+131 QLARTLL
-138 GPPQIYEVRLPV
+138 GPPRIYEVRLPV
-150 RIGDRPFGTVQVGVS
+150 SIGNRPFGTVQVGVS

-177 LRSLAFG
+177 LRSVAFG
-184 AGALAF
+184 AGALGV

-196 GTGRVLLGYL
+196 GAGRVLLGYL

-217 RGDAAVEFGP
+217 RGDAPVELGP

-233 LAARMQGLGERIQAT
+233 LAERMQGLGERIQAT
-248 TGGASDPGPA
+248 AARAGGSGPA
-258 GAERLQNA
+258 EVERLQNA
-266 VMLLGPDGAVTFA
+266 VILLWPDGTMAFA
-279 NATADRLLGRTLTG
+279 NATAERLFA
-293 RSLADVLPPGHPLA
+293 RSLAGHSLVGILPSGHHLARLA
-307 TLAAAVLNGSVAP
+307 TTLLARKASPV
-320 LHDTVTLPG
+320 HETVTLPG
-329 GTGEPHEWAVSGYPL
+329 GTGEPHDWAVSGYPL
-344 RTDAQPAHPGG
+344 RADGESGG
-355 GLLVLRDLEPARAV
+355 GLLVLSDLEPARAV
-369 ESLLSYSQKLAAL
+369 ESLLTYSQKLAAL

-403 LELLRARLAQAGE
+403 LELLRARLGQARQ
-416 PPPPEIAE
+416 PVPPEIAE

-450 DLRLAPVDINAVL
+450 DLRLAPIDVNSVL

-475 KAGVEIVLEPGRG
+475 RSGVEIVLDPGQG

-497 LISQASANLV
+497 LIAQASANLV
-507 RNAIQAMPGGGT
+507 TNGIQAMPGGGT
-519 LVVASRR
+519 LVIASRR
-526 AAPDGVE
+526 ATSGGVS
-533 IRVSDQG
+533 ISVADQG
-540 MGIAPENLEKIFRLY
+540 TGIPPENLEKIFRLY
-555 YTTKA
+555 YTTKV

-578 GRVDVES
+578 GRIDVDS

-590 TTVMLTLPAAPDAR
+590 TTVILTLPATPGTRP